1 MAVLTHT
8 ITEMQSGCTV
18 RDLLTQHWGVS
29 TSLRKAL
36 RQREGAI
43 LCNGLPV
50 RMNAVLRDGDI
61 VQVDVSDP
69 VDAESPIVPVDF
81 PLSVLW
87 EDEHLLA
94 VDKPA
99 GITVHGAALTE
110 EAVTVAGAAAHYLG
124 STAVHVVNR
133 LDRGTSGV
141 MLIAKSSYLH
151 ARCMELLHTDSFCRE
166 YRAVCEGVPS
176 PPQGLIDAPI
186 GRDETSLLRRCV
198 RADGQ
203 RAVTEYE
210 VLSVRQG
217 RALVC
222 LLPRTGRTHQLRVH
236 MASIGHPLAGDW
248 LYGTENKA
256 LIARPALHSYRL
268 RFTHPLTGQVVEVTA
283 PLPEDMLRLME
294 EM

>member
-1 MAVLTHT
+1 MAVLTHIVT
-8 ITEMQSGCTV
+8 ASQSGCTV

-43 LCNGLPV
+43 LCNGRTV
-50 RMNAVLRDGDI
+50 GMHVVLREGDL

-69 VDAESPIVPVDF
+69 TNTESPVQPVDF

-87 EDEHLLA
+87 EDEHLLV

-110 EAVTVAGAAAHYLG
+110 EAVTVVGAAAHYLG

-141 MLIAKSSYLH
+141 MLLTKNGYMHS
-151 ARCMELLHTDSFCRE
+151 RCMELLHTDRFARA
-166 YRAVCEGVPS
+166 YRAICDGVPA
-176 PPQGLIDAPI
+176 PLQGIIDAPI
-186 GRDETSLLRRCV
+186 GRDTSSLLRRCV
-198 RADGQ
+198 DASGQ

-210 VLSVRQG
+210 VLSVRNG
-217 RALVC
+217 RALVH
-222 LLPRTGRTHQLRVH
+222 LLPHTGRTHQLRVH
-236 MASIGHPLAGDW
+236 MAHIGYPLSGDW
-248 LYGTENKA
+248 LYGVENRA
-256 LIARPALHSYRL
+256 LIARPALHSYRI
-268 RFTHPLTGQVVEVTA
+268 RFIHPLTGEAVDITA
-283 PLPEDMLRLME
+283 PLSEDMAQLV
-294 EM
+294 